1 MSTVQCP
8 VRGPRSCRARYRL
21 PGGAA
26 LRSPRT
32 ATAPRAA
39 DAFLPTF
46 ICYNTNLND
55 LLLQHLNTA
64 IKAMSYWLYSCRLNR
79 LLNRGVHRHC
89 QSELHDIESLDTAA
103 APRYLSIMSA
113 VSAEIPSLQQMTW
126 ILFYTKPVSFYNY

>member
-1 MSTVQCP
+1 MSTAQCP

-55 LLLQHLNTA
+55 LLLQHLNAA
-64 IKAMSYWLYSCRLNR
+64 IKAMSYWLYSCRLNW
-79 LLNRGVHRHC
+79 LLNRGLAWHC
-89 QSELHDIESLDTAA
+89 QSELQDIESLVRLVGGDTAA

-113 VSAEIPSLQQMTW
+113 VSAEIPS
-126 ILFYTKPVSFYNY
+126 PNR